1 MFPSTINAKKHEPV
15 PGSVEMAKS
24 MAEVEELLGYEFKN
38 RRLLEE
44 ALTHSSHAESP
55 SYQRLEFVG
64 DAALGL
70 AITKYLYLNNPD
82 VGPGRLTILRAA
94 NIRNERLARVAV
106 RHGLYRFLR
115 RNSST
120 TASLDEKVRKF
131 AAAIESEVGE
141 RLHCPVKAPKVLAD
155 IIESVAAA
163 VYVDC
168 DFDLDTLWEVF
179 KGLLE
184 PLITMETLHE
194 QSVTTLC
201 ELCQKLGK
209 VIDFKNWMKGEM
221 NMINVFI
228 DGELIGIGC
237 SEQKEIAK
245 VLAAKDALEKLWASD
260 AIVAEAD
267 EVAVSLS

>member
-1 MFPSTINAKKHEPV
+1 
-15 PGSVEMAKS
+15 MAKS

-38 RRLLEE
+38 KRLLEE
-44 ALTHSSHAESP
+44 ALTHSSHAKSP

-120 TASLDEKVRKF
+120 TSSLDEK
-131 AAAIESEVGE
+131 
-141 RLHCPVKAPKVLAD
+141 
-155 IIESVAAA
+155 
-163 VYVDC
+163 
-168 DFDLDTLWEVF
+168 VF

-209 VIDFKNWMKGEM
+209 VLDFKNWMKGEM

-228 DGELIGIGC
+228 DGELVGIGC

-267 EVAVSLS
+267 EVAVSLNTQAS